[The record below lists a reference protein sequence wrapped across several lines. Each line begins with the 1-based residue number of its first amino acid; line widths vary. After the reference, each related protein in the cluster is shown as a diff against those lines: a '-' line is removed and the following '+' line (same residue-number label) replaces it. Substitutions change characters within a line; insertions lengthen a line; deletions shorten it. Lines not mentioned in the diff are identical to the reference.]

1 MPASV
6 RLAAVSAVAASL
18 FAATLPARA
27 ADLYAP
33 PYASAYEESRYG
45 DAYPDEVRRYGRYI
59 DRDEDERVYPG
70 WRFRKDEAF
79 DPPYRRPRY
88 GARSG
93 ECTPR
98 RVAHARLRADGWYD
112 FGDFLARG
120 DVVLMHARRPSGRL
134 FDLTIDTCSGE
145 VIAARPLDEGRTLAR
160 TQRRNLQ
167 RY

>member
-6 RLAAVSAVAASL
+6 RLAAASAVAASL
-18 FAATLPARA
+18 FAAALPAHS

-33 PYASAYEESRYG
+33 PYGSNYERYG
-45 DAYPDEVRRYGRYI
+45 DAYDEDGQRFDRYS

-88 GARSG
+88 AGRHDD
-93 ECTPR
+93 CVPR
-98 RVAHARLRADGWYD
+98 QVAHARLRAEGWYD
-112 FGDFLARG
+112 FGNFLARG
-120 DVVLMHARRPSGRL
+120 DVVLMQARRPSGRL
-134 FDLTIDTCSGE
+134 FDVTVDTCSGE
-145 VIAARPLDEGRTLAR
+145 VVAARPLDEAR
-160 TQRRNLQ
+160 TFAAGPRRDWRP